1 MAQGHTG
8 RTFGQVVTAGLGGL
22 TGEQVEAA
30 IREARRSG
38 ASPLECLMR
47 LGFAEERPLLEAIAE
62 RLGVEFRDLSHFSCP
77 PEAVRL
83 LQARQAI
90 RYGVLPV
97 EAGDGTVTVAT
108 CDPFSLEPLD
118 ELRLILKR
126 DVRIALA
133 SRDDIQ
139 KAIKRHYGI
148 GADAMEG
155 APEEQG
161 IAQPRRMTGD
171 LADEAAAA
179 DASVLKFVNLLLIE
193 ALKERATD
201 IHIEPFESDLRVRY
215 RIDGMLHDTAV
226 PLSIKNFQA
235 AIVSRIKVMANLDIS
250 EHRLP
255 QDGRIKISLASED
268 FDLRVSILPTPF
280 GESVNIR
287 ILNRAS
293 IFLSLEELGLDRPD
307 METLDSLV
315 RRPHGIILV
324 TGPTGSGKTTTLY
337 AGLNRINTPDR
348 KIITIEDPIE
358 YQMRGI
364 TQMQVQQ
371 IVGFT
376 FSNALR
382 SMLRHDP
389 DVMLVGEIRDTE
401 TADITIRTALTGH
414 LVFSTLHTND
424 AAGAVTR
431 LFDMGVEPFLASSSI
446 LGIVA
451 QRLVRRVCSRCAEPV
466 EIEPEA
472 LRELGVDN
480 ANAPDGKYLA
490 GKGCEYCRYTGYRGR
505 IAICEIL
512 PISEPIRR
520 LMLERASSGAVKKKG
535 CELGMRTMRQDGWG
549 KVKRGITTVAEVLR
563 ATAEDEIL
571 EI

>member
-1 MAQGHTG
+1 MMEDAQP
-8 RTFGQVVTAGLGGL
+8 RTFRQVITPGLAGL
-22 TGEQVEAA
+22 TAEHVEAA
-30 IREARRSG
+30 QKEARRSG
-38 ASPLECLMR
+38 VPPLDCLVR
-47 LGFAEERPLLEAIAE
+47 LGFVDEKTLLEAIAA
-62 RLGVEFRDLSHFSCP
+62 RLGVEFCDLSHYSCP

-83 LQARQAI
+83 LQARQAM

-97 EAGDGTVTVAT
+97 KAENGRVTIAT
-108 CDPFSLEPLD
+108 CNPFDMASFD

-126 DVRIALA
+126 DIEMSLAL
-133 SRDDIQ
+133 REDIQ

-155 APEEQG
+155 VEESHG
-161 IAQPRRMTGD
+161 SSDTRRLTGD

-215 RIDGMLHDTAV
+215 RVDGVLHDTAV
-226 PLSIKNFQA
+226 PVSIKNFQA

-255 QDGRIKISLASED
+255 QDGRIKISLAGEE
-268 FDLRVSILPTPF
+268 FDLRISILPTPF
-280 GESVNIR
+280 GESINIR

-293 IFLSLEELGLDRPD
+293 VFLSLEELGLDRPD
-307 METLDSLV
+307 MEKLDALV
-315 RRPHGIILV
+315 RMPHGIILV

-337 AGLNRINTPDR
+337 ACLNRINSADR

-358 YQMRGI
+358 YQMRGL
-364 TQMQVQQ
+364 TQMQVHP

-424 AAGAVTR
+424 SAGAVTR
-431 LFDMGVEPFLASSSI
+431 LFDMGIEPFLASSSI

-451 QRLVRRVCSRCAEPV
+451 QRLVRRICARCGERV

-472 LRELGVDN
+472 IRELGVSRDDM
-480 ANAPDGKYLA
+480 AGGKYMA

-505 IAICEIL
+505 IAISEIMVL
-512 PISEPIRR
+512 NEPIRR
-520 LMLERASSGAVKKKG
+520 LMLERASAGAIKRKA
-535 CELGMRTMRQDGWG
+535 CEIGMHTMRQDGWG
-549 KVKRGITTVAEVLR
+549 KIKRGITTVTEVLR

-571 EI
+571 ES

>member
-1 MAQGHTG
+1 MGKDATG
-8 RTFGQVVTAGLGGL
+8 KTFAQVVTAGLADL
-22 TGEQVEAA
+22 TADQVDAA
-30 IREARRSG
+30 LREARRSG
-38 ASPLECLMR
+38 VSPLECLVR
-47 LGFAEERPLLEAIAE
+47 LGFVAEKPLLEALAA

-90 RYGVLPV
+90 RYGVLPL
-97 EAGDGTVTVAT
+97 EAGNGTVTIAT
-108 CDPFSLEPLD
+108 CDPFDLQARD

-126 DVRIALA
+126 EVTIALA
-133 SRDDIQ
+133 VRDDIQ

-148 GADAMEG
+148 GADAVEG
-155 APEEQG
+155 AEGEGPSKP
-161 IAQPRRMTGD
+161 ARLTGD

-215 RIDGMLHDTAV
+215 RIDGVLHDTAV
-226 PLSIKNFQA
+226 PVSIKNFQA
-235 AIVSRIKVMANLDIS
+235 AIVSRIKVMANLDIA

-255 QDGRIKISLASED
+255 QDGRIKISLAGED

-293 IFLSLEELGLDRPD
+293 VFLSLEELGLEKSD
-307 METLDSLV
+307 METLDALV

-337 AGLNRINTPDR
+337 ACLNRINSPDR

-358 YQMRGI
+358 YQLRGI
-364 TQMQVQQ
+364 TQMQVQPL
-371 IVGFT
+371 IGFT
-376 FSNALR
+376 FSTALR

-431 LFDMGVEPFLASSSI
+431 LFDMGIEPFLAGSSI

-451 QRLVRRVCSRCAEPV
+451 QRLVRRVCTRCGEPV
-466 EIEPEA
+466 ELEPEA
-472 LRELGVDN
+472 LRELGVTGED
-480 ANAPDGKYLA
+480 AAA
-490 GKGCEYCRYTGYRGR
+490 GRFFAGRGCEYCRYTGYRGR
-505 IAICEIL
+505 IAICEIM
-512 PISEPIRR
+512 PVSEPIRK
-520 LMLERASSGAVKKKG
+520 LMLERTSSNVIKQKA
-535 CELGMRTMRQDGWG
+535 CELGMKTMRQDGWT
-549 KVKRGITTVAEVLR
+549 KVKRGITTVTEVLR

-571 EI
+571 ES